1 MTFRD
6 KGLITSSIGSSTVA
20 LIPSSHLIFR
30 KAKQGFPVE
39 ETNPDSKG
47 GNDQNLAI
55 LKT

>member
-6 KGLITSSIGSSTVA
+6 KGLITSSIRSSTVA

-30 KAKQGFPVE
+30 KAKQGSPVE
-39 ETNPDSKG
+39 ETNPDLKS